1 MELESLFD
9 ITSVERDKVFFESR
23 VDKKVTLSL
32 ISGPNADEVLH
43 SEELDLKKTIRDLH
57 DKKDSHLYFV
67 SHPCLSNFRKTK
79 IRFTCKEW
87 SVEANIVNDIP

>member
-9 ITSVERDKVFFESR
+9 ESR

-67 SHPCLSNFRKTK
+67 SHPCLLNFRKTK
-79 IRFTCKEW
+79 IRFSCKEW
-87 SVEANIVNDIP
+87 SVEANIVNDTP